1 MFKNILARFRNKR
14 TVDIMVSKD
23 MLRDI
28 YKLLQSVRL
37 DLVESF
43 YRIKDRKLREAY
55 DPFAFML
62 LKYDKII
69 QFLRRILD
77 EDLYTKHQK
86 LSPQEVEE
94 IILKLPLDVASTI
107 RNLIQASKLL
117 KEFSSSTSTPYIIS
131 IIKSINDIADDIA
144 KYLDKIVN

>member
-117 KEFSSSTSTPYIIS
+117 RNFPHQHQPPT
-131 IIKSINDIADDIA
+131 
-144 KYLDKIVN
+144 

>member
-1 MFKNILARFRNKR
+1 MFKNILARFRSKR

-28 YKLLQSVRL
+28 YRVLQSVRL

-43 YRIKDRKLREAY
+43 YRIKDRKLREVY

-69 QFLRRILD
+69 QFLRRILG
-77 EDLYTKHQK
+77 EDLYAKHQK
-86 LSPQEVEE
+86 LNPQEIEE

-117 KEFSSSTSTPYIIS
+117 KEFSSSTSAPYIIS
-131 IIKSINDIADDIA
+131 IIKSVNDVADDIA

>member
-1 MFKNILARFRNKR
+1 
-14 TVDIMVSKD
+14 MVSKD

>member
-131 IIKSINDIADDIA
+131 
-144 KYLDKIVN
+144 

>member
-1 MFKNILARFRNKR
+1 
-14 TVDIMVSKD
+14 
-23 MLRDI
+23 
-28 YKLLQSVRL
+28 
-37 DLVESF
+37 
-43 YRIKDRKLREAY
+43 
-55 DPFAFML
+55 ML